1 MTSFDAYAILEVER
15 DADAAT
21 IRRAYQKLARRHH
34 PDFAP
39 EDEAAGRRFRDVE
52 RAYRIL
58 GDRELRGRYDAGLL
72 RPEREEPPAADPR
85 PRVVSASYFELYTE
99 HRAAAGSHPP
109 EGPGARSPR
118 RGSLDLAVEVT
129 LRFAE
134 ALRGTVASLS
144 VQRERTCEG
153 CRGTGGADGG
163 RDACGRCAGRGVL
176 IDLERVR
183 ARLPAGIEDGA
194 RLRLRGRG
202 HPAPPSEPGGPGD
215 LFLTVRVRPHPYF
228 RRQGL
233 DVFAD
238 LPVTF
243 AEAALG
249 AEVEVPTVDGRVK
262 VRLPAGTQGGQRF
275 RLREKGA
282 RGADGEIG
290 DHYYHVRIA
299 VPRRLDEATRE
310 LVESLPAEDPR
321 AELPREPV

>member
-1 MTSFDAYAILEVER
+1 MTAFDAYAILEVEP

-34 PDFAP
+34 PDFAAV
-39 EDEAAGRRFRDVE
+39 DEAAERRFREVE
-52 RAYRIL
+52 RAYRLL
-58 GDRELRGRYDAGLL
+58 GDRELRRRYDAGLL

-85 PRVVSASYFELYTE
+85 PRVVSASYFGIFTE
-99 HRAAAGSHPP
+99 RRAPDD
-109 EGPGARSPR
+109 PR
-118 RGSLDLAVEVT
+118 RPEKPGGRGESLDLAAEVS
-129 LRFAE
+129 LDFAE

-144 VQRERTCEG
+144 VQRERRCEE
-153 CRGTGGADGG
+153 CRGTGAANDGG
-163 RDACGRCAGRGVL
+163 GACGRCAGRGVL
-176 IDLERVR
+176 VDLERVR

-202 HPAPPSEPGGPGD
+202 TPPAQSEPGGPGD

-228 RRQGL
+228 RREGL
-233 DVFAD
+233 DVFAE

-249 AEVEVPTVDGRVK
+249 AEVEVPTVDGPVK

-282 RGADGEIG
+282 RGADGGIG
-290 DHYYHVRIA
+290 DHYYRVRIT
-299 VPRRLDEATRE
+299 VPRRLDGATRE
-310 LVESLPAEDPR
+310 LVESLPEEDPR
-321 AELPREPV
+321 AELPRERV